1 VGPVSAREIPPT
13 FWSGKNVLVTGATG
27 MVGSWLCRRLVDAGA
42 RVVALVRDADP
53 QSELLRSGTIE
64 RVAVINGCLEHYPD
78 VERAVNEGETDTV
91 FHLGAQT
98 IVGTARRSPLPT
110 LAANVMG
117 TAHVLEAAR
126 VHAGLVER
134 VVVASSDKA
143 YGAQETLPYI
153 EGTALTGRDPYEVS
167 KSAGDLVAQAYHAT
181 YGVPVAIAR
190 CGNIYGGGD
199 LNWSRIVP
207 GSIRALLRCE
217 PLVIRSDGMF
227 LRDYI
232 FVEDVVDAYLAL
244 GEAITARGMG
254 GEAFNFSNEA
264 PMTVLA
270 MYEAVV
276 QALGAEYVEPVILNQ
291 ADGEIRDQYLDSTKA
306 HQRLGWAPRH
316 QLQDG
321 LQLTVG
327 WYTSLLGSHG
337 GARRQAID
345 FTALAS

>member
-1 VGPVSAREIPPT
+1 MSTADTSAG
-13 FWSGKNVLVTGATG
+13 FWSGKSVLVTGATG

-42 RVVALVRDADP
+42 RVVALVRDTDP
-53 QSELLRSGTIE
+53 QSELLRSGTIQ
-64 RVAVINGCLEHYPD
+64 RMTVINGCLEHYAD
-78 VERAVNEGETDTV
+78 VERAVNEGEADTV

-110 LAANVMG
+110 LAANIMG
-117 TAHVLEAAR
+117 TSHVLEAAR
-126 VHAGLVER
+126 VHSGLVQR

-143 YGAQETLPYI
+143 YGTQATLPYT
-153 EGTALTGRDPYEVS
+153 EDTALTGRDPYEVS

-181 YGVPVAIAR
+181 YGVPVGIAR

-207 GSIRALLRCE
+207 GSIRALLGGER
-217 PLVIRSDGMF
+217 LVIRSDGQF

-244 GEAITARGMG
+244 GEAITTRGMA
-254 GEAFNFSNEA
+254 GEAFNFSEGT

-276 QALGAEYVEPVILNQ
+276 KAMGAENLEPVILNQ
-291 ADGEIRDQYLDSTKA
+291 AGGEIRDQYLDSTKA
-306 HQRLGWAPRH
+306 HERLDWTCRYRIDEGLRH
-316 QLQDG
+316 
-321 LQLTVG
+321 TVD
-327 WYTSLLGSHG
+327 WYVSLLGS
-337 GARRQAID
+337 D
-345 FTALAS
+345 